1 MVITADTPRIVRAA
15 QKLIDRSIQRLTAE
29 IPKCLVDARDG
40 GPNHW
45 PRAVE
50 AVHIHGLPV
59 MLDLHRIFADD
70 KVSKVLD
77 AGHSGLRFALE
88 SALSPANQA
97 LVGLELHENIRSIRI
112 RG

>member
-1 MVITADTPRIVRAA
+1 MVIAAYTPRIVRTA
-15 QKLIDRSIQRLTAE
+15 QKLIDRNIQRLATE
-29 IPKCLVDARDG
+29 IPKRLVDARDR

-59 MLDLHRIFADD
+59 MRDLDRIFAHD
-70 KVSKVLD
+70 KVAKVLN
-77 AGHSGLRFALE
+77 ARHSGLGLALE

-97 LVGLELHENIRSIRI
+97 LVGL
-112 RG
+112 